1 MSRIKIFFIVVKIL
15 FIFSISEAIAGDPSK
30 IIAAKVNNHVITAQD
45 VLNGL
50 NRLPEKIKEKPLSDI
65 YPNIVNE
72 LINQHL
78 ITERAYKEKIYLN
91 KEVAYLLKKN
101 KDQILA
107 KYWLNNFLDKQVK
120 KETIDG
126 YYSNYVKNFRTSK
139 EFNASHILLKS
150 KKEALEIIGKLKN
163 KSKFSELAKKYS
175 IGPSAKNDGQLGW
188 FQSGQMVEAFEKAT
202 FALEKGKITKV
213 PVKTK
218 FGYHVIILNDVR
230 NYKPKALNEI
240 KKKII
245 ERIRKLSLSNLEKDI
260 RKNQNIT
267 IIDYKSVAKK
277 VNK

>member
-1 MSRIKIFFIVVKIL
+1 MSRIKMFFIVVKIL
-15 FIFSISEAIAGDPSK
+15 FTFSISEAVAEDPSK
-30 IIAAKVNNHVITAQD
+30 IIAAKVNNHIITAQD
-45 VLNGL
+45 VLNSL
-50 NRLPEKIKEKPLSDI
+50 KRLPEKIKEKPLSDI

-78 ITERAYKEKIYLN
+78 ITERAYKEKIELK

-107 KYWLNNFLDKQVK
+107 RYWLNNFLDKQVK
-120 KETIDG
+120 KETVDK
-126 YYSNYVKNFRTSK
+126 YYDNYVKNFKASK

-150 KKEALEIIGKLKN
+150 ENEALEIIGKLKN
-163 KSKFSELAKKYS
+163 KSKFSELAKAHS

-202 FALEKGKITKV
+202 FALEKGNITKV

-218 FGYHVIILNDVR
+218 FGYHVIMLNDVR
-230 NYKPKALNEI
+230 NSQPKSFNVI
-240 KKKII
+240 KKQII

-267 IIDYKSVAKK
+267 IIDFENVAKK